1 MNGLNDRVR
10 RFFEIYEVANR
21 EFDVEK
27 ISALYAD
34 VFVFGKPQGVQAVKK
49 EDFVKVLPK
58 RKEFFKTVG
67 LVSSSVVS
75 LDVSALDQNYA
86 LAKVVW
92 NMRFERSPGVF
103 IESENSA
110 TYVLL
115 FTDDSAQI
123 VFQLDHQDLMK
134 KVKDLGLI
142 K

>member
-10 RFFEIYEVANR
+10 RFFEAYEVANR

-27 ISALYAD
+27 LASLYAD
-34 VFVFGKPQGVQAVKK
+34 VFMFGKPQGVQAVKK

-67 LVSSSVVS
+67 LVSSMLASIDVSS
-75 LDVSALDQNYA
+75 LDPNYA
-86 LAKVVW
+86 LAKVFW
-92 NMRFERSPGVF
+92 TMRFERSPGVF

-115 FTDDSAQI
+115 VTSDSFQI
-123 VFQLDHQDLMK
+123 VFQLDHQDLMA
-134 KVKDLGLI
+134 KVKDLGLL

>member
-1 MNGLNDRVR
+1 MGDLSGRAKQ
-10 RFFEIYEVANR
+10 FFEVYEKANAESDVA
-21 EFDVEK
+21 K
-27 ISALYAD
+27 LAALYAD
-34 VFVFGKPQGVQAVKK
+34 VFLFGKPQGVQAVKK
-49 EDFVKVLPK
+49 EDFVGVLPK
-58 RKEFFKTVG
+58 CKEFFKTVG
-67 LVSSSVVS
+67 LVSSTVAS
-75 LDVSALDQNYA
+75 LDVSPLDSNYA
-86 LAKVVW
+86 LAKVGW

-123 VFQLDHQDLMK
+123 VCQLDHQDLLQ